1 MADSRIPRDVHE
13 AIHRMVLDFA
23 TKTMSGPERLAQ
35 ITGGAPGT
43 IYNKANPN
51 ETGHHKPTVSDLI
64 AWTNATGNPVA
75 AQSFCLAVGGA
86 FVALPDVDGHSDAAL
101 LDLVLIH
108 QKELGDFA
116 AALGEALA
124 KGRITRG
131 DWPRLSKEG
140 LEAVS
145 AMMVLMSRIEGMV
158 G

>member
-13 AIHRMVLDFA
+13 AIQRLVLDFGVQ
-23 TKTMSGPERLAQ
+23 KLAQ
-35 ITGGAPGT
+35 ITGTSPGT

-51 ETGHHKPTVSDLI
+51 DTGHHKPTVSDLI
-64 AWTNATGNPVA
+64 AWTNATGNSVA

-86 FVALPDVDGHSDAAL
+86 FVALPEVDGHSDAAL
-101 LDLVLIH
+101 LDLVLVH

-116 AALGEALA
+116 AALAAALD
-124 KGRITRG
+124 KGRITGG

-145 AMMVLMSRIEGMV
+145 ALMVLISRIEGMV